1 MNLQGI
7 AAEIKMTVEI
17 VRADTGKTD
26 TVELVGVVDQSQLDA
41 LINEV

>member
-26 TVELVGVVDQSQLDA
+26 TVELVGFVDQSQLDA

>member
-17 VRADTGKTD
+17 VRADTGKTE
-26 TVELVGVVDQSQLDA
+26 TVELIGFVDQSQLDV
-41 LINEV
+41 LNEV